1 MKNNPDDKLN
11 HPNLIK
17 KYNQG
22 MGEVDVM
29 DRLLG
34 SCRPIIS
41 GKKWY
46 WLLIINA
53 INVSVTAAWH
63 VHCAVESKPIKSRL
77 QIGVG
82 RITVLP
88 DDIRYDDVDHIRVS
102 APQGRCKICQK
113 NN

>member
-1 MKNNPDDKLN
+1 
-11 HPNLIK
+11 
-17 KYNQG
+17 

-34 SCRPIIS
+34 SWRPIIR

-53 INVSVTAAWH
+53 INVSLH

-77 QIGVG
+77 QIGGG

-88 DDIRYDDVDHIRVS
+88 DNVRYDDVDHIRVS
-102 APQGRCKICQK
+102 APQGRCKIYQK
-113 NN
+113 NT